1 MLTVDFDRLDVR
13 PGDRF
18 LDVGAG
24 SGRHAFE
31 ALRRGAS
38 VVALDL
44 AADDLRGAHG
54 TMKAMVDAGETGSG
68 GVLLGDALHLPFPDG
83 TIDRIVASEVLEHV
97 DADAAAIDDLVRV
110 LRPGGTMAVTVPSWL
125 PEWVCWRISAEYHA
139 PAAVGGH
146 VRIYTKAELSM
157 KLERAGLRLTGSSRT
172 HALHSPYWWLKCAV
186 GVNEDDHPAVVR
198 FREFLEWDIVEQ
210 PTSTRIADRVLSPVL
225 GKSIVFYAHKPAALD
240 LETGAVVADPAERI
254 AS

>member
-97 DADAAAIDDLVRV
+97 DADAAAIDELVRV

-172 HALHSPYWWLKCAV
+172 HALHSPYWWLRCAV
-186 GVNEDDHPAVVR
+186 GVNDGDHPLVR
-198 FREFLEWDIVEQ
+198 PYRRLLEWDIMSQ
-210 PTSTRIADRVLSPVL
+210 PRVTRVTDQVLNPVL
-225 GKSIVFYAHKPAALD
+225 GKSLVLYARRPVTAEVAGAA
-240 LETGAVVADPAERI
+240 
-254 AS
+254 